1 MKRSGILALLFVF
14 AMLLSPLAAAE
25 QGPAPDTVYI
35 SIRTNEETGIT
46 DVAKG
51 DLDIFLWSVSGAKF
65 KDLPADV
72 LNNLKLIK
80 TASGYWEITM
90 NPVHDDD
97 NPYLIT
103 VGDKKYFN
111 PFAIREIRFA
121 MNWLVSRQYIVQNIL
136 QGSGA
141 PMIGGIRPSTGANPY
156 FEPVYKALGISAT
169 ADVAKAQKMVE
180 EAMKKAADEL
190 AKQGYELKKGDDGF
204 WYFNGEPVTVK
215 FIIRI
220 EDRRKDEGLYVA
232 DLIEKFFGFKV
243 ERLLWDRRKASSTVY
258 LSDPKNYEWNLYTAG
273 WVSTVN
279 VKWPDDYTAFWYAP
293 WYGWLPAPVGWEYK
307 PTLTVKDFIDY
318 IGGPDKAVEAL
329 DLKYYV
335 GDKLKEIYDWTIEEV
350 TKLLVLTSV
359 EVNGKEYVLEEGNA
373 DQYWDLQKISM
384 GLGIMDN
391 VRMFTAETWE
401 YFPVNKNRVKAIA
414 RDVSSGLWT
423 RWSLITAETPDKVVN
438 VAEYSATGALFM
450 SAFNPIGGI
459 DDVYASAIWRIVRDY
474 PVFTDLSTGTYIP
487 VRCEFKVER
496 GPIEVPEDA
505 VIYNSTL
512 KKWVAAHAGEEA
524 KAKVTYDCKLGNWH
538 DGTPMTMADF
548 KYSIAFNYEWAYKD
562 GDDDPYYDE
571 KIANAFVD
579 IANQIK
585 GYEFVDEDTIV
596 VYTDYIHPI
605 ADDVI
610 AANNAVWPSLP
621 WQLLY
626 AMGELVAKGQEYGAS
641 QKYSFS
647 EEAEGVAQLDL
658 LIKDH
663 VADLRKVIEA
673 LKSKKAVPV
682 AIAGDVS
689 DPTAGYDALLK
700 WIDAHGNA
708 VVSNG
713 PFYIERY
720 DPDKIFVELKAF
732 RDPTYPFS
740 VDYWKQKL
748 ILAKL
753 ELAGVNVPTRVMT
766 GDELKIEV
774 RANMVVEY
782 PTEGTQPAD
791 KGFVYVEIRDED
803 GNIIYSGDA
812 KLAKAGV
819 FELVVPG
826 SETAKWE
833 AGRYDIYVKGG
844 LMEGVTSFTDKKTVV
859 VIKKQVTSPTSP
871 TSPTASSPSPTS
883 TPTSPTS
890 PTETGI
896 CGPAAFV
903 GLALLPLLL
912 RRRK

>member
-25 QGPAPDTVYI
+25 QGPAPNTVYI

-80 TASGYWEITM
+80 TASAYWEITM

-97 NPYLIT
+97 NPYLVT
-103 VGDKKYFN
+103 VGEKKYFN
-111 PFAIREIRFA
+111 PFAIREVRFA

-220 EDRRKDEGLYVA
+220 EDRRKDQGLYVA
-232 DLIEKFFGFKV
+232 DLIEKFLGFKV

-307 PTLTVKDFIDY
+307 PTLTVKDFIEY

-350 TKLLVLTSV
+350 TKLLVLTNV

-384 GLGIMDN
+384 GLGIMDS

-474 PVFTDLSTGTYIP
+474 AVYTDLSTGTYIP

-496 GPIEVPEDA
+496 GPIKVPEDA

-548 KYSIAFNYEWAYKD
+548 KYEIAFNYEWAYKD

-579 IANQIK
+579 IAKQIK

-610 AANNAVWPSLP
+610 ASNNAVWPTLP

-626 AMGELVAKGQEYGAS
+626 AMGELVAKGKEYDVS

-673 LKSKKAVPV
+673 LKAKKAVPV

-689 DPTAGYDALLK
+689 DPTAGYDALIK

-766 GDELKIEV
+766 GDDLKIEV

-791 KGFVYVEIRDED
+791 KGFVYVEIRDEN
-803 GNIIYSGDA
+803 GNVVYSGDA

-844 LMEGVTSFTDKKTVV
+844 LIEDVTSFTDKKTVV
-859 VIKKQVTSPTSP
+859 VIKKQVTSPSSP

-883 TPTSPTS
+883 TPTSPT
-890 PTETGI
+890 ETGI
-896 CGPAAFV
+896 CGPAALV